1 MDSIQI
7 HEKNKNNVLMI
18 VKLNVKKRQQ
28 IIPQK
33 ERENRGEIESGNS
46 IVERKYIFFNITLV
60 LLYSSI
66 ILGCEIFD
74 EFTKQFLLLE
84 LKKIY

>member
-1 MDSIQI
+1 MDSIHI

-46 IVERKYIFFNITLV
+46 IVERKYIFLTLSV
-60 LLYSSI
+60 SI
-66 ILGCEIFD
+66 NKLWCELFVSD
-74 EFTKQFLLLE
+74 KTSWT
-84 LKKIY
+84 

>member
-33 ERENRGEIESGNS
+33 ERENRGKIESGNR
-46 IVERKYIFFNITLV
+46 IVERT
-60 LLYSSI
+60 
-66 ILGCEIFD
+66 
-74 EFTKQFLLLE
+74 TA
-84 LKKIY
+84 

>member
-33 ERENRGEIESGNS
+33 ERENRGEIESGTS
-46 IVERKYIFFNITLV
+46 IVERKYIFLTLH
-60 LLYSSI
+60 LYSCI
-66 ILGCEIFD
+66 VV
-74 EFTKQFLLLE
+74 
-84 LKKIY
+84 

>member
-33 ERENRGEIESGNS
+33 ERENRGKIESGNS
-46 IVERKYIFFNITLV
+46 IVERKYIFLTLH
-60 LLYSSI
+60 LYYCI
-66 ILGCEIFD
+66 VV
-74 EFTKQFLLLE
+74 
-84 LKKIY
+84 

>member
-46 IVERKYIFFNITLV
+46 IVEGKYIFLTLH
-60 LLYSSI
+60 LYSCI
-66 ILGCEIFD
+66 VV
-74 EFTKQFLLLE
+74 
-84 LKKIY
+84 

>member
-46 IVERKYIFFNITLV
+46 IVERKYFFLTLH
-60 LLYSSI
+60 LYSCI
-66 ILGCEIFD
+66 VV
-74 EFTKQFLLLE
+74 
-84 LKKIY
+84 